1 MVREHEWNEK
11 LIISTTDLIG
21 DIAALLNCCEAESH
35 ANSYFRNL
43 DETTKVIYLQ
53 RILDYTKQNTEEVLW
68 LSKKLVEELAETM

>member
-21 DIAALLNCCEAESH
+21 DITALLNCCEAESH

-43 DETTKVIYLQ
+43 DETTKAIYLQ